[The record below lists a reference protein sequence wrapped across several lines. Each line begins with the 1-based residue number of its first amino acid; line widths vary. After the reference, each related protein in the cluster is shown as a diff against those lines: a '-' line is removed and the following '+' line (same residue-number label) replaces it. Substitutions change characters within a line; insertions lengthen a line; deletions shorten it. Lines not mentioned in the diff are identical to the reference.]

1 MNDLLRTALKKAS
14 AVKSAAKYG
23 LTRSVSDYDDSVVIP
38 KSEFGAIRRK
48 YGSHTFVEFTKLPF
62 TNDTSIETCEVAV
75 DEYGDESEVV
85 LHMGL
90 YVDSEG
96 VLYYRNSITDA
107 IPEIKN
113 FIIARHDETGKES
126 PDSTVQEGTDDSM
139 NDTKVK
145 KQQQKSNKPASKA
158 ASKKK

>member
-23 LTRSVSDYDDSVVIP
+23 LTHSVSDYDDSVAIS
-38 KSEFGAIRRK
+38 KAEFGAIRRK

-107 IPEIKN
+107 IPEIKD
-113 FIIARHDETGKES
+113 FITENPKKANEENPEINNQES
-126 PDSTVQEGTDDSM
+126 PA
-139 NDTKVK
+139 DTLNTSKVK
-145 KQQQKSNKPASKA
+145 KQQSKSKPNRKVD
-158 ASKKK
+158 SKKK